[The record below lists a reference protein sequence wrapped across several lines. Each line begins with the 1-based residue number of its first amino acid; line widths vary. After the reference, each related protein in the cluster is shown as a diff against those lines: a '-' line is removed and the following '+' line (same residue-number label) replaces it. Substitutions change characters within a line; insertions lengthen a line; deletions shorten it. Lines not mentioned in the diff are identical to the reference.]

1 MKESSRVRSIMKQK
15 LPVVIVSE
23 RVQVRVNS

>member
-1 MKESSRVRSIMKQK
+1 MKESSRVRSILKQK
-15 LPVVIVSE
+15 LQVVIVSE